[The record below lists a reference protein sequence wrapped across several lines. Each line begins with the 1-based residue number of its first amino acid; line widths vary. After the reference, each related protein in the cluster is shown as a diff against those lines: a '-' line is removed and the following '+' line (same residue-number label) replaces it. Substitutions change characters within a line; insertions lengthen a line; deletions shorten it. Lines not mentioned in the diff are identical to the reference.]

1 MARPS
6 KIDRLPTEIRDAIGD
21 LRRQGRTIDEILAH
35 LRTLGVGDVSRTG
48 LGEHIKKWDAVA
60 KRLNESRAAAESIMS
75 RMENAGADDR
85 MMRFNVQMLHASLME
100 LQRGEDGE
108 PAQLDPK
115 EAAQIA
121 KAIKDLS
128 AAARSDQVRYM
139 EARKLLEQERLRVAA
154 LSKAVD
160 DTAAALSEGGI
171 SGERA
176 AELRRKLLGVR
187 QKPPSVPPV
196 PLS

>member
-6 KIDRLPTEIRDAIGD
+6 KIDRLPQELRDAIGD
-21 LRRQGRTIDEILAH
+21 LRRQGRTIDEILGH
-35 LRTLGVGDVSRTG
+35 LRSLGVDDVSRTG
-48 LGEHIKKWDAVA
+48 LGEHIKKWDALA
-60 KRLNESRAAAESIMS
+60 KRLNDSRAAAEAIMS
-75 RMENAGADDR
+75 RMEDQGADDR
-85 MMRFNVQMLHASLME
+85 MARFNIQMLHASLME

-115 EAAQIA
+115 EAAQLA
-121 KAIKDLS
+121 KALKDLS
-128 AAARSDQVRYM
+128 TAARSDQVRFV
-139 EARKLLEQERLRVAA
+139 EAKKLLEQERQRVAA

-187 QKPPSVPPV
+187 QAPPSVPSVRP
-196 PLS
+196 S

>member
-6 KIDRLPTEIRDAIGD
+6 KIDRLPQELRDAIGD

-35 LRTLGVGDVSRTG
+35 LRSLGVGDVSRTG

-196 PLS
+196 PSS